1 MGNRYMP
8 AATITAPGATIATG
22 AASASVAIPNASSG
36 QKPLYIRVVATVA
49 AYVRLGKTTAT
60 AVAGDALVQ
69 PGDGLILST
78 NGLDT
83 IAAIQVAAAGV
94 VQVSPLEHM

>member
-8 AATITAPGATIATG
+8 AETITVTGTTITTG
-22 AASASVAIPNASSG
+22 AASASASIPNASSG
-36 QKPLYIRVVATVA
+36 QKPLYIRVVATAA

-69 PGDGLILST
+69 PGDGLVLST

-94 VQVSPLEHM
+94 VQVSPLENM